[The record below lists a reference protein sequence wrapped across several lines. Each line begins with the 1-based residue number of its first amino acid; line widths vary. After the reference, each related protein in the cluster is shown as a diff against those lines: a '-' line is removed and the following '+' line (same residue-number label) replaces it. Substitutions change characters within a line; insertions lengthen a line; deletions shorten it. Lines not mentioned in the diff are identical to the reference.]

1 VKGVEKDC
9 VLLRI
14 HANRYCNPSEFLS
27 QSIPGMSSA
36 TPTLLQDD
44 SLGSPAGEWKATYSG
59 HLPALDGLRGIA
71 IISVI
76 IYHYAF
82 EMQHGHGLGGAI
94 YELFHQGRHGVDLFF
109 VLSGFLITGILLDS
123 KGSPRYF
130 STFYARRTLRI
141 FPLYYGVLFVVLVL
155 LPLFVAP
162 APGAKE
168 VMHDQGW
175 LWCYGANVL
184 MTLRN
189 ARALFNAEFFRL
201 GHFWS
206 LAVEEQF
213 YLVWPLLVL
222 ALNRRVLIGICLAC
236 LPISLAVRLHF
247 NAHGNTA
254 GADFFTASRMDALA
268 IGALIA
274 ILARGPGGLAA
285 LRTPA
290 RWIVLI
296 CLLLWMASL
305 PSTGGKHWKSAAYFS
320 YTPIELLCGGLI
332 CLALNAPPTTAMAR
346 FFSAKPLRFF
356 GKYSYGLYVFHFL
369 LYPVFMRAYAHIPL
383 PARLH
388 SGNVGLFG
396 LGVFST
402 IGSVTVAFLSYQLYE
417 KQLLKLK
424 SRFRY

>member
-1 VKGVEKDC
+1 
-9 VLLRI
+9 VLRTIPLSGI
-14 HANRYCNPSEFLS
+14 FLTVVDRPFI
-27 QSIPGMSSA
+27 QRPERMSTA
-36 TPTLLQDD
+36 PLTLPPKD
-44 SLGSPAGEWKATYSG
+44 SLISPAGEWTATYSG

-71 IISVI
+71 IIAVM
-76 IYHYAF
+76 IYHYTF
-82 EMQHGHGLGGAI
+82 ELQHGHGLGGAV
-94 YELFHQGRHGVDLFF
+94 YELLHQGRHGVDLFF

-123 KGSPRYF
+123 RNSPRYF

-141 FPLYYGVLFVVLVL
+141 FPLYYGVLLVVLVV
-155 LPLFVAP
+155 LPLFAAP
-162 APGAKE
+162 APGAKQ

-184 MTLRN
+184 MTLTGK
-189 ARALFNAEFFRL
+189 RALFNAEYFNL

-222 ALNRRVLIGICLAC
+222 LVSRRTLIGICVAC
-236 LPISLAVRLHF
+236 LPVSLALRLYF
-247 NAHGNTA
+247 IAHGNSA

-268 IGALIA
+268 VGALVA
-274 ILARGPGGLAA
+274 ILARGPSGLPA

-290 RWIVLI
+290 RWIVLV
-296 CLLLWMASL
+296 CLVIWMAAL
-305 PSTGGKHWKSAAYFS
+305 PSTGGKFWKYSDYFN
-320 YTPIELLCGGLI
+320 YTPIELLCGGLM
-332 CLALNAPPTTAMAR
+332 CLALNAPPTTTMAR
-346 FFSAKPLRFF
+346 VFSAKPLRFF

-369 LYPVFMRAYAHIPL
+369 LYPLFQILYARLPL

-388 SGNVGLFG
+388 TGNLGLIG
-396 LGVFST
+396 LGILST
-402 IGSVTVAFLSYQLYE
+402 AGSVAAAFASYQLYE